1 MGTEIVQRVKKKKK
15 IQSIPMEAFSLVGNM
30 FNQLLTKKLFQKTV
44 CLVLQ
49 YKTLECQLGTQG
61 TI

>member
-1 MGTEIVQRVKKKKK
+1 
-15 IQSIPMEAFSLVGNM
+15 MEAFSLVGNM